1 MSRELVPEMHDMLKL
16 TKYKHDFS
24 DFPTDRFK
32 GLIPKTETWEGVIG
46 HHLKEGFP
54 AFPTTPSTFL
64 LKIADS
70 LASSFSRNKL
80 KKSAK
85 GVEEDYAEEDPA
97 DKHTVNTLWCSK
109 EGEDKRLEKES
120 PQIRALLEFYNSDPG
135 AEEFFAKYD
144 NILRTRAED
153 AHKGMNVTSLFTH
166 CRLTGKFY
174 RILQKNFAVEPKEIG
189 TTIDAVGRILGD
201 KTYSQWQL
209 SIANCR
215 FRFHQ
220 KPVRAKDL
228 NIFLQLE
235 ETVGKI
241 RCDFADNVLFS
252 TPEELIFIYAKEED
266 LDRVLKMAADNGLW
280 LELRVARRLLGQL
293 SPDVSRLDKIGQNF
307 YGVTDE
313 QIEPPICEICQ
324 MRQGTKEWKEGEG
337 PIEYLCPTC
346 YDIRDKRAPLTKL
359 RYWIDEG
366 GEGLSLLWVKIKLDY
381 DLLNRVLNKFYV
393 DYLKGLGLSTTE
405 ATTRFSIISEFQ
417 EGYDAF
423 LRDFSK
429 RINNG
434 FGGENVQR
442 VLGDFYCI
450 KAESTKDILEVLKIY
465 KELLEGHF
473 SKFLTLSIDSPLTL
487 SIVLSP
493 SKFPFFQ
500 CWRVIEDS
508 EPDIHIA
515 LVGHGEITIKNKNLR
530 ELLLASETR
539 YRKTALHKLAEV
551 SRLSEALARL
561 RFEDKSRD
569 EDSQTYRQLR
579 ERLLPLG
586 MGFRDILTFARI
598 LED

>member
-24 DFPTDRFK
+24 DFPDRFK
-32 GLIPKTETWEGVIG
+32 NLTPKTKTWQGVIG
-46 HHLKEGFP
+46 HHLKEEFP
-54 AFPTTPSTFL
+54 AFPTTPDTFY
-64 LKIADS
+64 LKMADS

-85 GVEEDYAEEDPA
+85 GVEEDYAGEDPT
-97 DKHTVNTLWCSK
+97 DKYTVNTLWCPK
-109 EGEDKRLEKES
+109 EVEDKRLETES
-120 PQIRALLEFYNSDPG
+120 QIRALLEFYNSDPG

-174 RILQKNFAVEPKEIG
+174 RILQKNFNVKPEEIG
-189 TTIDAVGRILGD
+189 TTINEVGKTLND

-209 SIANCR
+209 SIASCR
-215 FRFHQ
+215 FKFHQ
-220 KPVRAKDL
+220 KPIRAKDL
-228 NIFLQLE
+228 NIFSQLDE
-235 ETVGKI
+235 MLEKI
-241 RCDFADNVLFS
+241 KHDFADNVLFS
-252 TPEELIFIYAKEED
+252 TPEEIIFVYAKGED
-266 LDRVLKMAADNGLW
+266 LEKVLKIASEAGFW
-280 LELRVARRLLGQL
+280 VELREAKKLLGEL
-293 SPDVSRLDKIGQNF
+293 SPDVSRLDKTGRNF

-313 QIEPPICEICQ
+313 RIEPPICEICQ
-324 MRQGTKEWKEGEG
+324 MRQGPKEWKEGEG

-359 RYWIDEG
+359 KYWIDEEG
-366 GEGLSLLWVKIKLDY
+366 KGLSLLWVKIKLDY
-381 DLLNRVLNKFYV
+381 DLLNKVLNEFYT
-393 DYLKGLGLSTTE
+393 DYLRGLELSTVE

-417 EGYDAF
+417 EDYDAF

-429 RINNG
+429 RINNE

-450 KAESTKDILEVLKIY
+450 KAESAKDVLRLLKVY
-465 KELLEGHF
+465 KKLLDDHF
-473 SKFLTLSIDSPLTL
+473 SKFLNLKVGSPLTF
-487 SIVLSP
+487 SVVLAP

-500 CWRVIEDS
+500 CWREIEKDK
-508 EPDIHIA
+508 PDIHVA
-515 LVGHGEITIKNKNLR
+515 LIGHGELTVRNKDLDK
-530 ELLLASETR
+530 LLLAPDVK

-561 RFEDKSRD
+561 RFEDKSN
-569 EDSQTYRQLR
+569 EDSQTYRQFR
-579 ERLLPLG
+579 EMLPLG